1 MPPNMGEVTV
11 EKAAINAVM
20 AGCKPEYLP
29 VVIAAI
35 EAVCTDD
42 FNIHGVMAT
51 TMGASPVM
59 VVNGPIRHRIGMS
72 MGIGA
77 LGQGNRA
84 NATIGRALRLTVR
97 NVGGAVPGG
106 TERSTLSNP
115 MKFTMCFAEW
125 EERSSWEP
133 LHVERGFDAE
143 DSVVT
148 LFAMTSGP
156 VLTVDEGSLDGR
168 ALAGTLGQA
177 THTILNARAYSFTN
191 CLLVVSPEHVD
202 TFKRGDYS
210 KAEVRRRMQE
220 VTAKTYR
227 DLMVDD
233 ASGVG
238 LKPEQAALMGED
250 KLDAVVEKF
259 KEDQDIYMV
268 VAGSEAGKF
277 TGAFHGW
284 LTGSRGSI
292 PVSQK
297 IGT

>member
-1 MPPNMGEVTV
+1 M
-11 EKAAINAVM
+11 
-20 AGCKPEYLP
+20 
-29 VVIAAI
+29 
-35 EAVCTDD
+35 
-42 FNIHGVMAT
+42 
-51 TMGASPVM
+51 
-59 VVNGPIRHRIGMS
+59 
-72 MGIGA
+72 
-77 LGQGNRA
+77 
-84 NATIGRALRLTVR
+84 
-97 NVGGAVPGG
+97 PGG

>member
-1 MPPNMGEVTV
+1 
-11 EKAAINAVM
+11 NAVM

-156 VLTVDEGSLDGR
+156 VLTVDEGSLDGS